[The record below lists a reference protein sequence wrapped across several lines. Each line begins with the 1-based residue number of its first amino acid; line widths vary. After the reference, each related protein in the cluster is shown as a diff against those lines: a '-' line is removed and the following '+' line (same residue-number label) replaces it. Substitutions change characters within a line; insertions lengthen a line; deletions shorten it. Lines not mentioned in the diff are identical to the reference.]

1 VDRTQLFTDLSNLP
15 IADFERLLFAVRSP
29 GGLVP
34 GPEAPQMNRVKALL
48 DWAEGPSGRGIEE
61 IQSCLNSLKS
71 ASLPPVF
78 DFSDYLRFVCQD
90 PRYQQVRNLY
100 TETEVSIPLE
110 AEIVEPQTASE
121 AGIQTDKA
129 KQPKVQPFPV
139 LEGLQNYAL
148 GEHRQ
153 HLLLAGRPGSGK
165 STALK
170 RLLLELADATPERP
184 EVIPVYVQLKGDRLI
199 TDMIIAEF
207 RRAKVRVTPEQIDEW
222 LFNDLLLLLL
232 DGVNE
237 IPSKERRD
245 EINTFREDNPTT
257 PMIFTTRDLAV
268 GGDLGVQKR
277 LEMRPLNEPQ
287 MREFVNKYLT
297 QRGLPNQ
304 ADTLLRQLRDRLQE
318 VAETPLLLKMLCDV
332 FDTETRQ
339 IPQSKGKLFRLFD
352 TKYEQFKGL
361 VAVSEDFRRF
371 KPELLQ
377 HLAFSML
384 CGDPAKPTEAWLTLD
399 RTRAEKLLETFLT
412 GRVEAPGQR
421 AKEWLE
427 DLIEHH
433 LLQVAIDPREIEFHH
448 QLFQEYYA
456 AEYLLPLLPTL
467 SDEQL
472 KRDYLNLLKWTE
484 AVVLILTLVDE
495 TQALRVVKLAL
506 DVDWMLGARLAGKVK
521 SESQPAAVKLV
532 KELDISTWSKIK
544 LLGLSRSKE
553 ILVDLIESLKEPC
566 LHEKVVTEALIDN
579 PFTADHLPR
588 IIELLENEADY
599 VRDRISTVLSSL
611 DPDLLIP
618 QILCH
623 LTSSDENL
631 VFATVKTLGGLLH
644 EEAATKLLPLLK
656 HEDHRI
662 RRGIA
667 QSLRFQGARI
677 AIPELIKLLEDSNE
691 FVRLHAAK
699 TLAFLGSNQGESIL
713 KDALKDASF
722 FEKIEICDALKQLKI
737 LASLEV
743 KTSRERSSKETS
755 IMKELYDPSGE
766 RRKMSERLDGKD
778 VTQVQPAILDGIR
791 SSDLYVRWLAL
802 SAFYALKSLDAAY
815 LFSSLLKLSVSLPME
830 NGEAVLTAIK
840 EVQVECKF
848 YNYEIWQEAERI
860 IQNAKLESQNREAPE
875 RAVVQQN
882 FHGPVYGV
890 AGTVAGNQ
898 IISPSTPSP
907 PQPPVNP
914 TE

>member
-1 VDRTQLFTDLSNLP
+1 MDRTQLFTDLSNLP
-15 IADFERLLFAVRSP
+15 IADFERLLFSVRPP

-90 PRYQQVRNLY
+90 PRYQQVRNFY

-165 STALK
+165 STTLK
-170 RLLLELADATPERP
+170 RLLLELADATSERP
-184 EVIPVYVQLKGDRLI
+184 EVIPVYVQLKGDRPI
-199 TDMIIAEF
+199 IDMIIAEF
-207 RRAKVRVTPEQIDEW
+207 RRAKVRVTSEQIDEW

-339 IPQSKGKLFRLFD
+339 IPQSKGELFRLFD
-352 TKYEQFKGL
+352 AKYDQFKGL
-361 VAVSEDFRRF
+361 VAASEDFRRF

-384 CGDPAKPTEAWLTLD
+384 QGDPAKPTEAWLTLD

-412 GRVEAPGQR
+412 GRIEAPGQR

-456 AEYLLPLLPTL
+456 AEYLLQLLPDL

-472 KRDYLNLLKWTE
+472 KRDYLNYLKWTE
-484 AVVLILTLVDE
+484 PIALMLGFRKDDDLSGKLATLVLE
-495 TQALRVVKLAL
+495 
-506 DVDWMLGARLAGKVK
+506 
-521 SESQPAAVKLV
+521 
-532 KELDISTWSKIK
+532 
-544 LLGLSRSKE
+544 
-553 ILVDLIESLKEPC
+553 VDLFLAAELARYAQANYQE
-566 LHEKVVTEALIDN
+566 VVIK
-579 PFTADHLPR
+579 H
-588 IIELLENEADY
+588 I
-599 VRDRISTVLSSL
+599 
-611 DPDLLIP
+611 
-618 QILCH
+618 
-623 LTSSDENL
+623 TSSSCYPTLLKVQLLADTNSERAVDALGSFLKSCDNYTRWASARALGSIDSNKSVKMLEKIINDENL
-631 VFATVKTLGGLLH
+631 EISWAAAESLGRIGSNYSVKILSRTIFDRASKVRRVAINSLSSIPSKRAARILKRVAIEKEDILRVTAKQALARVESNSFPLAIKGESKKIPTDASRIVLGFSDKDTKETGSINKCSP
-644 EEAATKLLPLLK
+644 EDFRREAFLNQKEIIQELVRVDAIDKLLPLIGENSL
-656 HEDHRI
+656 DIRI
-662 RRGIA
+662 R
-667 QSLRFQGARI
+667 SL
-677 AIPELIKLLEDSNE
+677 
-691 FVRLHAAK
+691 
-699 TLAFLGSNQGESIL
+699 IL
-713 KDALKDASF
+713 MDL
-722 FEKIEICDALKQLKI
+722 
-737 LASLEV
+737 
-743 KTSRERSSKETS
+743 
-755 IMKELYDPSGE
+755 KELAKAEHLGE
-766 RRKMSERLDGKD
+766 LWRQQL
-778 VTQVQPAILDGIR
+778 Q
-791 SSDLYVRWLAL
+791 SSDLIFKATIRTIQ
-802 SAFYALKSLDAAY
+802 
-815 LFSSLLKLSVSLPME
+815 
-830 NGEAVLTAIK
+830 NR
-840 EVQVECKF
+840 CKF
-848 YNYEIWQEAERI
+848 YNHKIWQEAEA
-860 IQNAKLESQNREAPE
+860 IQNTKLEIQNGEAPE

-898 IISPSTPSP
+898 IISPPPPSS